1 MNRFDRNER
10 LFGREGQEKLRR
22 THIAVPGCGG
32 LGEYVA
38 QQLAL
43 LGVGELTLIDD
54 EDLSRSN
61 LNRYPLA
68 RHEDPIPG
76 TAKVDIVARAVS
88 AIDPDI
94 KINKVRKGLRSI
106 AAFKALHRAN
116 LIIGCFDN
124 DGARLVLT
132 EFALAYRK
140 DYFDLASDISAEG
153 SLRYG
158 GRILFTGAEYGC
170 PICFGE
176 IDLAQARIDLES
188 DASRRDRE
196 RIYGINKSALD
207 EGGPSVVSING
218 VVASL
223 AVTEVMVYVTGLRI
237 PKRLIFYRG
246 NQGIVTVSKDE
257 PTPRCYFC
265 EVIKRAGANA
275 NVERYLLEDET
286 VSPEIA

>member
-10 LFGREGQEKLRR
+10 LFGRDGQEKLRR
-22 THIAVPGCGG
+22 LHVAVPGCGG
-32 LGEYVA
+32 LGQHVV
-38 QQLAL
+38 QQLAS

-54 EDLSRSN
+54 EDLSHSN

-68 RHEDPIPG
+68 RHDDPVPG
-76 TAKVDIVARAVS
+76 TAKVDIAARTILG
-88 AIDPDI
+88 IDPDI
-94 KINKVRKGLRSI
+94 KINKVPKGLRSA
-106 AAFKALHRAN
+106 AAFKTLHRAD

-140 DYFDLASDISAEG
+140 DYFDLASDISTDS

-158 GRILFTGAEYGC
+158 GRILFTGADYGC
-170 PICFGE
+170 PVCFGE
-176 IDLAQARIDLES
+176 IDPAQARMDLES

-196 RIYGINKSALD
+196 RIYGINKALLD

-223 AVTEVMVYVTGLRI
+223 AVTEVMLYVTGLRM

-246 NQGIVTVSKDE
+246 NQGIVTVSRD
-257 PTPRCYFC
+257 TPAPCCYFC
-265 EVIKRAGANA
+265 EVVKGIGANA
-275 NVERYLLEDET
+275 NVERYILEDAELK
-286 VSPEIA
+286 VPN